1 MLSIGATPQQVLA
14 AQHFAASEAAA
25 NRVAAQAEL
34 LHQASMNEV
43 QGQVRDVLSE
53 AGSAVDQ
60 LREQL
65 RLSEVRCSELF
76 EYGQFMERQLIEAK
90 AELSRVEAEL
100 HSQQLSFQEINAA
113 LQECQS
119 SNNALTF
126 QLNQTRVENQIK
138 DREIQRL
145 RSAAPSASTSGS
157 PPKPPKSSAP
167 PVGSVPGSSEASW
180 VHLESSDPPPER
192 KLYSGTFVPP
202 PMSSC
207 PVPSQPTSPVSD
219 PRVDQLIE
227 VVQQLVQQVGQ
238 NAADPGE
245 INDDDDDVDEEQA
258 VKELREMDIVDQR
271 ALLHLKLEPVPSD
284 AASFRAWK
292 NGFKVQLSKL
302 DTSGQG
308 LVLAWIS
315 RGFDADKADL
325 QDSELLLRLD
335 AWVAGELSSGRVLKQ
350 SSELEQ
356 DITAYIERSGQLG
369 QSPKG
374 RVMLSIISRH
384 YDLDRVRGSVLTA
397 STLFQVELGGSS
409 TKDLRDFVNRIR
421 LVLSAIPIG
430 QRPDDRLT
438 GEWLFHRV
446 KHIRKLERVIEDIR
460 ESGPTSYRREW
471 SYLWDKIQD

>member
-1 MLSIGATPQQVLA
+1 MLNIGASPQQILA
-14 AQHFAASEAAA
+14 AQHFAADQAAQQ
-25 NRVAAQAEL
+25 VAAQAEL

-43 QGQVRDVLSE
+43 ESQVRDVLNE
-53 AGSAVDQ
+53 AGSTVDQ

-65 RLSEVRCSELF
+65 RASEFGVTSCLI

-100 HSQQLSFQEINAA
+100 SSQQLTFQEINAA

-126 QLNQTRVENQIK
+126 QLNQTRVESQIK

-145 RSAAPSASTSGS
+145 RSAAPCASTSGS
-157 PPKPPKSSAP
+157 PPKPPKSSAA

-192 KLYSGTFVPP
+192 KVFSGTFVPP
-202 PMSSC
+202 PVSSC
-207 PVPSQPTSPVSD
+207 QVPSQPTSPVSD

-245 INDDDDDVDEEQA
+245 TNDDGDVDDEEA
-258 VKELREMDIVDQR
+258 VKELREKDIVDQR

-284 AASFRAWK
+284 AASFRTWK

-308 LVLAWIS
+308 LV
-315 RGFDADKADL
+315 
-325 QDSELLLRLD
+325 
-335 AWVAGELSSGRVLKQ
+335 
-350 SSELEQ
+350 
-356 DITAYIERSGQLG
+356 T
-369 QSPKG
+369 
-374 RVMLSIISRH
+374 
-384 YDLDRVRGSVLTA
+384 
-397 STLFQVELGGSS
+397 
-409 TKDLRDFVNRIR
+409 
-421 LVLSAIPIG
+421 
-430 QRPDDRLT
+430 
-438 GEWLFHRV
+438 
-446 KHIRKLERVIEDIR
+446 
-460 ESGPTSYRREW
+460 
-471 SYLWDKIQD
+471 